1 MGKGRRGRAR
11 LPRDLAVHEPYV
23 SQTKDEELAEK
34 FDKALGIATA
44 RSEGWNVVERKQN
57 MDDRKKPEPK
67 KALSM
72 ADANAALDAVLPKVP
87 AAGKNGSAA
96 PVSKN
101 GHEKPKPYILPPT
114 KDEDLDDLDEDL
126 EESDEHDEESEQI
139 EMPDDGSEPPE
150 EEAPPVTKARE
161 PKKPKKI
168 EPEPE
173 EPDAKADESDET
185 PVEDPKPTKRP
196 RRAGRGMGRTPKSH
210 KVVNSVN
217 PLLEEAAATA
227 AAELAPHPGQDGG
240 EDRLDDEDRR
250 AIDDLTAA
258 ARSPATLAAY
268 RADLRQF
275 SEWCAQKGIRSFPA
289 EPKIVA
295 AWAGF
300 LAKKRRLKYAQIE
313 RKIAAISAAH
323 AALEHLPSPCQ
334 DPVVKNILLGIKSGQ
349 VDDQDSVPPLTPT
362 DLGAIM
368 TDAPKTARWRRN
380 KAMLLLGFSAA
391 LRRSELVEVRLEGIR
406 FDDEGLVLAIPGRL
420 AKKIEVVRIP
430 KIQSRLCAVGAVA
443 NWIATAGI
451 TGGYLFRTVSD
462 GAVNPDEDQ
471 HLRPK
476 LVTKIVKEAV
486 KLIGLDPRR
495 YTGSSLRAGYAEAVQ
510 EAARNAFKDID
521 YMRQTLRPQAL

>member
-23 SQTKDEELAEK
+23 PQTKDEELAEK

-44 RSEGWNVVERKQN
+44 RPDGWNVVERSN
-57 MDDRKKPEPK
+57 MNDPKKHQPK

-72 ADANAALDAVLPKVP
+72 AEASAALDAVLPKAP
-87 AAGKNGSAA
+87 ASNNGS
-96 PVSKN
+96 SRQ
-101 GHEKPKPYILPPT
+101 EKPKPYVLPPT
-114 KDEDLDDLDEDL
+114 KDEDLEEHAVL
-126 EESDEHDEESEQI
+126 EESDV
-139 EMPDDGSEPPE
+139 EMPDDGSET
-150 EEAPPVTKARE
+150 EEAEFEAPKIDRTPKAE
-161 PKKPKKI
+161 PKI
-168 EPEPE
+168 TNRSDEDPEGQG
-173 EPDAKADESDET
+173 AGRADEVDKE
-185 PVEDPKPTKRP
+185 PVEDPVDERTEKLDKPRPVKRP
-196 RRAGRGMGRTPKSH
+196 KRAGRGLGRTPKSH
-210 KVVNSVN
+210 KIVNSVN
-217 PLLEEAAATA
+217 PLVEEATAVAAS
-227 AAELAPHPGQDGG
+227 ELAPHPGQDGG
-240 EDRLDDEDRR
+240 EERLDEDDRR

-275 SEWCAQKGIRSFPA
+275 SDWCSQKGIRSFPA

-300 LAKKRRLKYAQIE
+300 LAKKRRLKYDQIE

-323 AALEHLPSPCQ
+323 AALEHTPSPCQ
-334 DPVVKNILLGIKSGQ
+334 DPVVKNVMLGIKSGQ
-349 VDDQDSVPPLTPT
+349 VDDKDVVAPLTPA
-362 DLGAIM
+362 DLAAII

-391 LRRSELVEVRLEGIR
+391 LRRSELVEIRLEGVR
-406 FDDEGLVLAIPGRL
+406 FDEEGLVLAIPGRL
-420 AKKIEVVRIP
+420 AKKIEVVRVP
-430 KIQSRLCAVGAVA
+430 KIESRLCAVGAVA
-443 NWIATAGI
+443 HWIATAGI
-451 TGGYLFRTVSD
+451 TGGYLFRSVSD
-462 GAVNPDEDQ
+462 GAVNPNEDE

-495 YTGSSLRAGYAEAVQ
+495 YSGGSLRAGYAEAVQ